1 MGEYNINF
9 GKFAKGLLPQAL
21 RGTTLLA
28 FIEVLVRPFREIHT
42 DFTLY
47 REEKLWYLNYN
58 CTAASLQEMLN
69 DYFHESL
76 SSGGFDPYPD
86 NPANAP
92 IQVVDGVEG
101 NEVLVYQAA
110 SHLPVKLNPVVRL
123 TLGITWGARPFIV
136 RIPAQMH
143 DPDNDYSIDEGK
155 VRRVVNIFKLYGI
168 GYSIEWY
175 T

>member
-1 MGEYNINF
+1 MEEYNIDF

-28 FIEVLVRPFREIHT
+28 FMEVLVRPFREIHT

-101 NEVLVYQAA
+101 NEVLVYPAA
-110 SHLPVKLNPVVRL
+110 SHLPVMLNPVVRL

-136 RIPAQMH
+136 RIPDEMRG
-143 DPDNDYSIDEGK
+143 SIDEE
-155 VRRVVNIFKLYGI
+155 RVSRLVNIFKLYGI
-168 GYSIEWY
+168 GYRIEYY

>member
-1 MGEYNINF
+1 MEYDINF
-9 GKFAKGLLPQAL
+9 RKFAIGLLPQAL
-21 RGTTLLA
+21 RGIVTRT
-28 FIEVLVRPFREIHT
+28 FIEVLAHPFQELHT
-42 DFTLY
+42 VFSLY
-47 REEKLWYLNYN
+47 RAEKMWYMGYN
-58 CTAASLQEMLN
+58 WTADSMQAMLN

-101 NEVLVYQAA
+101 NEVLVYPAA

-136 RIPAQMH
+136 RIPSAMDGH
-143 DPDNDYSIDEGK
+143 LDMVK
-155 VRRVVNIFKLYGI
+155 LHRLVHIFKLYGI